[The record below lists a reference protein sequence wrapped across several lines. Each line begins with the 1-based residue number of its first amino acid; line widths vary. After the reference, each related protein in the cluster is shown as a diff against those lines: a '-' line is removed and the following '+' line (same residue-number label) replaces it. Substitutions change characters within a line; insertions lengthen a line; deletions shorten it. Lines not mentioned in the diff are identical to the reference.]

1 MVQLKTVNL
10 LYAND
15 ISINVLLNTS
25 VRGLMAE

>member
-15 ISINVLLNTS
+15 ISINLLLNTS
-25 VRGLMAE
+25 IRGLMAE